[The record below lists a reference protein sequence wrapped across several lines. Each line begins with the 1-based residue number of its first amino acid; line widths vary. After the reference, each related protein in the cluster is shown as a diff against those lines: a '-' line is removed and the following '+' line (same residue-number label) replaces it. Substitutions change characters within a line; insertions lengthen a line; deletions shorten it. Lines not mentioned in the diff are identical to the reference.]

1 MSMKT
6 RIQMAQVLA
15 VAVVVGLGSAAT
27 GCGKYS
33 YGNMR
38 AMKAFKDAN
47 TSYQAQ
53 DWKKAVTRYEDAI
66 KANPDLNAGGVTP
79 YFFLANSY
87 DNLYKPARA
96 GEAENDSYIQKAI
109 ENYKISAQKDSGQMR
124 TRAMEYLVAAYGP
137 EKLNDPSKAE
147 PIVNEMIQMD
157 PNEPANYF
165 YLAKIYED
173 AGRYEDAEQTL
184 LKAKGVKPN
193 DPVVYTTLSG
203 FYNRQGDFPKT
214 MEALHQAADLEPNN
228 PEGYHRLAVFYW
240 EKAFRDHRLAKPEK
254 VEYLQKGISAED
266 KALSLNPNYAEA
278 MTYKNILLR
287 LQANETTDRKE
298 QERLI
303 READQLR
310 NRAIELGKKKTAG
323 S

>member
-1 MSMKT
+1 M
-6 RIQMAQVLA
+6 
-15 VAVVVGLGSAAT
+15 VAAALVIGVGAASA

-33 YGNMR
+33 YQNLK

-47 TSYQAQ
+47 LAYQAQ
-53 DWKKAVTRYEDAI
+53 DWKKAVDRYEDAI
-66 KANPDLNAGGVTP
+66 ASNPDLNAGGVTP
-79 YFFLANSY
+79 YFFLGNSY

-96 GEAENDSYIQKAI
+96 GEAENDRYIQKAI
-109 ENYKISAQKDSGQMR
+109 ENYKIAAQKDTGQMR

-137 EKLNDPSKAE
+137 DKLNDPAQAE
-147 PIVNEMIQMD
+147 PIVQQMIQMD

-165 YLAKIYED
+165 YLAKIYEE

-184 LKAKGVKPN
+184 LKAKEVKPN

-214 MEALHQAADLEPNN
+214 MEALHQAAELEPNN

-240 EKAFRDHRLAKPEK
+240 EKAFRDHRLGRAEK
-254 VEYLQKGISAED
+254 MEYLQKGVAAED

-303 READQLR
+303 KEADQLR
-310 NRAIELGKKKTAG
+310 NRAIELGKKKSSG
-323 S
+323 VS

>member
-1 MSMKT
+1 MRT
-6 RIQMAQVLA
+6 RLSRAVRAGAAGLAITALLGCSQFSGLKAKMAL
-15 VAVVVGLGSAAT
+15 
-27 GCGKYS
+27 
-33 YGNMR
+33 
-38 AMKAFKDAN
+38 KDAN
-47 TSYQAQ
+47 AAYGSNDYRKAIPKYEEAISLDPSLTQA
-53 DWKKAVTRYEDAI
+53 
-66 KANPDLNAGGVTP
+66 
-79 YFFLANSY
+79 YFYVANSY

-96 GEAENDSYIQKAI
+96 GEAENDAFMQKAI
-109 ENYKISAQKDSGQMR
+109 ENYKISAQKDTGQMR

-137 EKLNDPSKAE
+137 DKLNDPSKAE

-157 PNEPANYF
+157 PSEPANYF
-165 YLAKIYED
+165 YLARIYED

-193 DPVVYTTLSG
+193 DPVVYTTLSA
-203 FYNRQGDFPKT
+203 FYNRQGDFTKT

-254 VEYLQKGISAED
+254 VEYLQKGIDAED
-266 KALSLNPNYAEA
+266 KALGLNPNYAEA

-287 LQANETTDRKE
+287 LQANETTDREK
-298 QERLI
+298 QAALI

-310 NRAIELGKKKTAG
+310 SRAM
-323 S
+323 

>member
-1 MSMKT
+1 MNT
-6 RIQMAQVLA
+6 RIRTAPIVAAVLA
-15 VAVVVGLGSAAT
+15 IGLGAASA

-33 YGNMR
+33 YNNLK

-47 TSYQAQ
+47 VAYQAQ
-53 DWKKAVTRYEDAI
+53 DWKRAVERYEAAI
-66 KANPDLNAGGVTP
+66 AANPDLNAGGVTP

-96 GEAENDSYIQKAI
+96 GEAENDAYIQKAI
-109 ENYKISAQKDSGQMR
+109 EHYKISAQKDTGQMR

-137 EKLNDPSKAE
+137 EKLNDPSQAE
-147 PIVNEMIQMD
+147 PIIQQMIQMD

-165 YLAKIYED
+165 YLAKIYEE

-184 LKAKGVKPN
+184 LKAKEVKPN

-203 FYNRQGDFPKT
+203 FYNRPGDFPKK
-214 MEALHQAADLEPNN
+214 MEALHQAAELEPNN

-240 EKAFRDHRLAKPEK
+240 EKAFRDHRLGKAEK
-254 VEYLQKGISAED
+254 VEYLQKGVDAEN

-303 READQLR
+303 KEADELR
-310 NRAIELGKKKTAG
+310 NRAMELNKKKASG
-323 S
+323 VS

>member
-1 MSMKT
+1 MKT
-6 RIQMAQVLA
+6 HIGSAPI
-15 VAVVVGLGSAAT
+15 VAAALVAGLGAAT
-27 GCGKYS
+27 AGCGKYS
-33 YGNMR
+33 YSNLK

-47 TSYQAQ
+47 VAYQAQ
-53 DWKKAVTRYEDAI
+53 DWKKAVDRYEDAI
-66 KANPDLNAGGVTP
+66 DANPQLNAGGVTP

-96 GEAENDSYIQKAI
+96 GEPENDGYIQKAI
-109 ENYKISAQKDSGQMR
+109 ENYKIAAQKDTGQMR

-137 EKLNDPSKAE
+137 EKLNDPSQAE
-147 PIVNEMIQMD
+147 PIVQQMIQME

-165 YLAKIYED
+165 YLAKIYEE

-214 MEALHQAADLEPNN
+214 MEALHQAAELEPNN

-240 EKAFRDHRLAKPEK
+240 EKAFRDHRLAKKEK
-254 VEYLQKGISAED
+254 VEYLQKGIDAED

-287 LQANETTDRKE
+287 LQANETTDPKRQ
-298 QERLI
+298 QELI
-303 READQLR
+303 READDLR
-310 NRAIELGKKKTAG
+310 NKAMELNKKKASG
-323 S
+323 VS

>member
-1 MSMKT
+1 MKT
-6 RIQMAQVLA
+6 HIGSAPIMAAVL
-15 VAVVVGLGSAAT
+15 VAGLGAAT
-27 GCGKYS
+27 AGCGKYS
-33 YGNMR
+33 YSNLK

-47 TSYQAQ
+47 VAYQAQ
-53 DWKKAVTRYEDAI
+53 DWKKAVDRYEDAI
-66 KANPDLNAGGVTP
+66 EANPELNAGGVTP

-96 GEAENDSYIQKAI
+96 GEPENDAYIQKAI
-109 ENYKISAQKDSGQMR
+109 EYYKVAAQKDTGQMR

-137 EKLNDPSKAE
+137 EKLNDPAQAE
-147 PIVNEMIQMD
+147 PIVQQMIQME

-165 YLAKIYED
+165 YLAKIYEE

-214 MEALHQAADLEPNN
+214 MEALHQAAELEPNN

-240 EKAFRDHRLAKPEK
+240 EKAFRDHRLGKKEK
-254 VEYLQKGISAED
+254 VEYLQKGIDAED

-287 LQANETTDRKE
+287 LQANETTDPKRQAE
-298 QERLI
+298 LI

-310 NRAIELGKKKTAG
+310 NRAMELNKKKASG
-323 S
+323 VS

>member
-1 MSMKT
+1 MKT
-6 RIQMAQVLA
+6 RFRTAPIFVAA
-15 VAVVVGLGSAAT
+15 VIIGVSAASA

-33 YGNMR
+33 YQNLK

-47 TSYQAQ
+47 VAYQAQ
-53 DWKKAVTRYEDAI
+53 DWKRAVERYEASI
-66 KANPDLNAGGVTP
+66 AANPDLNAGGVTP
-79 YFFLANSY
+79 YFFLGNSY

-96 GEAENDSYIQKAI
+96 GEAENDRYIQKAI
-109 ENYKISAQKDSGQMR
+109 ENYKISAQKDTGQMR

-137 EKLNDPSKAE
+137 EKLNDPSQAE
-147 PIVNEMIQMD
+147 PIVQQMIQMD

-165 YLAKIYED
+165 YLAKIYEE

-184 LKAKGVKPN
+184 LKAKEVKPN

-214 MEALHQAADLEPNN
+214 MEALHQAAELEPNN

-240 EKAFRDHRLAKPEK
+240 EKAFRDHRLGKAEK
-254 VEYLQKGISAED
+254 IEYLQKGVAAED

-298 QERLI
+298 QQRLI
-303 READQLR
+303 EEADKLR
-310 NRAIELGKKKTAG
+310 NRAIELGKKKSSG
-323 S
+323 VS

>member
-1 MSMKT
+1 M
-6 RIQMAQVLA
+6 RIRPANVAA
-15 VAVVVGLGSAAT
+15 VALVVGLGPAAA

-33 YGNMR
+33 YSNMK

-47 TSYQAQ
+47 VAYQAQ
-53 DWKKAVTRYEDAI
+53 DWKKASERYEDAI

-87 DNLYKPARA
+87 DNLYKPSRA
-96 GEAENDSYIQKAI
+96 GEAENDAYIQKAI
-109 ENYKISAQKDSGQMR
+109 ENYKISAQKDTGQMR

-137 EKLNDPSKAE
+137 EKLNDPAQAE
-147 PIVNEMIQMD
+147 PIVNQMIQME

-165 YLAKIYED
+165 YLAKIYEE
-173 AGRYEDAEQTL
+173 AGRYEEAEQTL

-240 EKAFRDHRLAKPEK
+240 EKAFRDHRLGKTEK
-254 VEYLQKGISAED
+254 MDYLQKGVDAEN
-266 KALSLNPNYAEA
+266 KALGLNPNYAEA
-278 MTYKNILLR
+278 LTYKNILLR
-287 LQANETTDRKE
+287 LQANETTDREK
-298 QERLI
+298 QAALI

-310 NRAIELGKKKTAG
+310 AKALELNKKKASG
-323 S
+323 VS

>member
-1 MSMKT
+1 MKT
-6 RIQMAQVLA
+6 QSRTTPVLA
-15 VAVVVGLGSAAT
+15 AALAIGLGVAAA

-33 YGNMR
+33 WSNMK

-47 TSYQAQ
+47 VAYQAQ
-53 DWKKAVTRYEDAI
+53 DWKKAADRYEDAI
-66 KANPDLNAGGVTP
+66 EANPDLSAGGVTP

-87 DNLYKPARA
+87 DNMYKPARA
-96 GEAENDSYIQKAI
+96 GEAENDGFIQKAI
-109 ENYKISAQKDSGQMR
+109 ENYKISAQRDTGQMR

-137 EKLNDPSKAE
+137 EKLNDPASAE
-147 PIVNEMIQMD
+147 PIVNRMIQMD
-157 PNEPANYF
+157 PGEPANYF
-165 YLAKIYED
+165 YLAKIYEEG
-173 AGRYEDAEQTL
+173 GRYDDAEQTL
-184 LKAKGVKPN
+184 LKAKEVKPS
-193 DPVVYTTLSG
+193 DPVVYTTLSA

-214 MEALHQAADLEPNN
+214 MEALHQAAELEPNN

-240 EKAFRDHRLAKPEK
+240 EKAFRDHRLPKKEK
-254 VEYLQKGISAED
+254 VDYLHKGVDAEN

-303 READQLR
+303 KEADELR
-310 NRAIELGKKKTAG
+310 NRALELTKKKTAG
-323 S
+323 LP

>member
-1 MSMKT
+1 MKT
-6 RIQMAQVLA
+6 RFRTAPVLA
-15 VAVVVGLGSAAT
+15 AALVVGLGAASA

-33 YGNMR
+33 YNNLK

-47 TSYQAQ
+47 VAYQAQ
-53 DWKKAVTRYEDAI
+53 DWKKAVDRYEDAI
-66 KANPDLNAGGVTP
+66 AANPDLNAGGVTP

-96 GEAENDSYIQKAI
+96 GEAENDRFIQKAI
-109 ENYKISAQKDSGQMR
+109 ENYKISAQKDTGQMR

-137 EKLNDPSKAE
+137 DKLNDPSQAE
-147 PIVNEMIQMD
+147 PIIQQMIQMD

-165 YLAKIYED
+165 YLAKIYEE

-184 LKAKGVKPN
+184 LKAKEVKPN

-214 MEALHQAADLEPNN
+214 MEALHQAAELEPNN

-240 EKAFRDHRLAKPEK
+240 EKAFRDHRLGKAEK
-254 VEYLQKGISAED
+254 MDYLQKGVDAED

-298 QERLI
+298 QQRLI
-303 READQLR
+303 DEADRLR
-310 NRAIELGKKKTAG
+310 NRAIELGKKKASG
-323 S
+323 VS

>member
-1 MSMKT
+1 MKT
-6 RIQMAQVLA
+6 RFRTAPI
-15 VAVVVGLGSAAT
+15 VAAALTIGLGAASA

-33 YGNMR
+33 YNNLK

-47 TSYQAQ
+47 VAYQAQ
-53 DWKKAVTRYEDAI
+53 DWKKAVDRYEDAI
-66 KANPDLNAGGVTP
+66 AANPDLNAGGVTP

-96 GEAENDSYIQKAI
+96 GEPENDAYIQKAI
-109 ENYKISAQKDSGQMR
+109 ENYKIAAQKDTGQMR

-137 EKLNDPSKAE
+137 DKLNDPAQAE
-147 PIVNEMIQMD
+147 PIVNQMIQMD

-184 LKAKGVKPN
+184 LKAKSVKPN

-240 EKAFRDHRLAKPEK
+240 EKAFRDHRLGKAEK
-254 VEYLQKGISAED
+254 VEYLQKGVEAEN
-266 KALSLNPNYAEA
+266 KALSLNANYAEA

-287 LQANETTDRKE
+287 LQANETTDPKE
-298 QERLI
+298 RERLI
-303 READQLR
+303 KEADQLR
-310 NRAIELGKKKTAG
+310 NRAIEIGKKKASG
-323 S
+323 VS

>member
-1 MSMKT
+1 MKT
-6 RIQMAQVLA
+6 QSRTTPVLA
-15 VAVVVGLGSAAT
+15 AALAVGLSVAAA

-33 YGNMR
+33 WSNMK

-47 TSYQAQ
+47 VAYQAQ
-53 DWKKAVTRYEDAI
+53 DWKKAADRYEDAI
-66 KANPDLNAGGVTP
+66 EANPDLNAGGVTP

-96 GEAENDSYIQKAI
+96 GEAENDAFIQKAI
-109 ENYKISAQKDSGQMR
+109 ENYKISAQKDTGQMR

-137 EKLNDPSKAE
+137 EKLNDPASAE
-147 PIVNEMIQMD
+147 PIVNQMIQMD
-157 PNEPANYF
+157 PGEPANYF

-173 AGRYEDAEQTL
+173 AGRYDDAEQTL
-184 LKAKGVKPN
+184 LKAKEVKPS
-193 DPVVYTTLSG
+193 DPVVYTTLSA

-214 MEALHQAADLEPNN
+214 MEALHQAAELEPNN

-240 EKAFRDHRLAKPEK
+240 EKAFRDHRLPKKEK
-254 VEYLQKGISAED
+254 VDYLQKGVDAED

-298 QERLI
+298 QERLLK
-303 READQLR
+303 EADELR
-310 NRAIELGKKKTAG
+310 SRAMELTKKKASG
-323 S
+323 LP

>member
-1 MSMKT
+1 MKT
-6 RIQMAQVLA
+6 HI
-15 VAVVVGLGSAAT
+15 GSAPIVAAALVASLGAAT
-27 GCGKYS
+27 ASCGKYS
-33 YGNMR
+33 YSNLK

-47 TSYQAQ
+47 VAYQAQ
-53 DWKKAVTRYEDAI
+53 DWKKAVDRYEDAI
-66 KANPDLNAGGVTP
+66 EANPELNAGGVTP

-96 GEAENDSYIQKAI
+96 GEPENDAYIQKAI
-109 ENYKISAQKDSGQMR
+109 EYYKIAAQKDTGQMR
-124 TRAMEYLVAAYGP
+124 TRSMEYLVAAYGP
-137 EKLNDPSKAE
+137 EKLNDPAQAE
-147 PIVNEMIQMD
+147 PIVQQMIQME

-165 YLAKIYED
+165 YLAKIYEE

-214 MEALHQAADLEPNN
+214 MEALHQAAELEPNN

-240 EKAFRDHRLAKPEK
+240 EKAFRDHRLGKKEK
-254 VEYLQKGISAED
+254 VEYLQKGIDAED

-287 LQANETTDRKE
+287 LQANETSDPKRQAE
-298 QERLI
+298 LI

-310 NRAIELGKKKTAG
+310 NRAMELNKKKASG
-323 S
+323 VS

>member
-1 MSMKT
+1 MKT
-6 RIQMAQVLA
+6 HIGSAPI
-15 VAVVVGLGSAAT
+15 VAAALVAGLGAAT
-27 GCGKYS
+27 AGCGKYS
-33 YGNMR
+33 YSNLK

-47 TSYQAQ
+47 VAYQAQ
-53 DWKKAVTRYEDAI
+53 DWKKAADRYEDAI
-66 KANPDLNAGGVTP
+66 EANPNLSAGGVTP

-96 GEAENDSYIQKAI
+96 GEPENDAYMQKAI
-109 ENYKISAQKDSGQMR
+109 ENYKIAAQKDTGQMR
-124 TRAMEYLVAAYGP
+124 TRSMEYLVAAYGP
-137 EKLNDPSKAE
+137 EKLNDPAQAE
-147 PIVNEMIQMD
+147 PIVQQMIQME

-165 YLAKIYED
+165 YLAKIYEE

-193 DPVVYTTLSG
+193 DPVVYSTLSG

-214 MEALHQAADLEPNN
+214 MEALHQAAELEPNN

-240 EKAFRDHRLAKPEK
+240 EKAFRDHRLGKKEK
-254 VEYLQKGISAED
+254 VEYLQKGIDAED

-287 LQANETTDRKE
+287 LQANETTDPKRQAE
-298 QERLI
+298 LI

-310 NRAIELGKKKTAG
+310 NRAMELNKKKASG
-323 S
+323 VS

>member
-1 MSMKT
+1 MTT
-6 RIQMAQVLA
+6 RFRTAPLVVAALA
-15 VAVVVGLGSAAT
+15 IGLSAASA

-33 YGNMR
+33 YNNLK

-47 TSYQAQ
+47 VAYQAQ
-53 DWKKAVTRYEDAI
+53 DWKKAVDRYEDAI
-66 KANPDLNAGGVTP
+66 AANPDLNAGGVTP

-96 GEAENDSYIQKAI
+96 GEAENDKYIQKAI
-109 ENYKISAQKDSGQMR
+109 ENYKISAQKDTGQMR

-137 EKLNDPSKAE
+137 EKLNDPSQAE
-147 PIVNEMIQMD
+147 PIINQMIQMD

-165 YLAKIYED
+165 YLAKIYEE

-184 LKAKGVKPN
+184 LKAKTVKPN

-228 PEGYHRLAVFYW
+228 PEGFHRLAVFYW
-240 EKAFRDHRLAKPEK
+240 EKAFRDHRLGKPEK
-254 VEYLQKGISAED
+254 MDYLQKGVDAEN
-266 KALSLNPNYAEA
+266 KALSLNANYAEA

-287 LQANETTDRKE
+287 LQANETTDPKKR
-298 QERLI
+298 QQLI
-303 READQLR
+303 DEADQLR
-310 NRAIELGKKKTAG
+310 SRAIELGKKKTSG
-323 S
+323 VS

>member
-1 MSMKT
+1 MKT
-6 RIQMAQVLA
+6 HIGSAPI
-15 VAVVVGLGSAAT
+15 VAAALVAGLGAAT
-27 GCGKYS
+27 AGCGKYS
-33 YGNMR
+33 YSNLK

-47 TSYQAQ
+47 VAYQAQ
-53 DWKKAVTRYEDAI
+53 DWKKAVDRYEDAI
-66 KANPDLNAGGVTP
+66 DANPELNAGGVTP

-96 GEAENDSYIQKAI
+96 GEPENDGYIQKAI
-109 ENYKISAQKDSGQMR
+109 ENYKIAAQKDTGQMR
-124 TRAMEYLVAAYGP
+124 TRSMEYLVAAYGP
-137 EKLNDPSKAE
+137 EKLNDPAQAE
-147 PIVNEMIQMD
+147 PIVQQMIQME

-165 YLAKIYED
+165 YLAKIYEE

-214 MEALHQAADLEPNN
+214 MEALHQAAELEPNN

-240 EKAFRDHRLAKPEK
+240 EKAFRDHRLAKKEK
-254 VEYLQKGISAED
+254 VEYLQKGIDAED

-287 LQANETTDRKE
+287 LQANETTDPKRQ
-298 QERLI
+298 QELI

-310 NRAIELGKKKTAG
+310 NRAMELNKKKASG
-323 S
+323 VS

>member
-1 MSMKT
+1 MTT
-6 RIQMAQVLA
+6 RFRTAPLVVAALA
-15 VAVVVGLGSAAT
+15 IGLSAASA

-33 YGNMR
+33 YNNLK

-47 TSYQAQ
+47 VAYQAQ
-53 DWKKAVTRYEDAI
+53 DWKKAVDRYEDAI
-66 KANPDLNAGGVTP
+66 AANPDLNAGGVTP

-96 GEAENDSYIQKAI
+96 GEAENDKYIQKAI
-109 ENYKISAQKDSGQMR
+109 ENYKISAQKDTGQMR

-137 EKLNDPSKAE
+137 EKLNDPSQAE
-147 PIVNEMIQMD
+147 PIINQMIQMD

-165 YLAKIYED
+165 YLAKIYEE

-184 LKAKGVKPN
+184 LKAKTVKPN

-228 PEGYHRLAVFYW
+228 PEGFHRLAVFYW
-240 EKAFRDHRLAKPEK
+240 EKAFRDHRLGKPEK
-254 VEYLQKGISAED
+254 MDYLQKGVDAEN
-266 KALSLNPNYAEA
+266 KALSLNANYAEA

-287 LQANETTDRKE
+287 LQANETTDPKKR
-298 QERLI
+298 QQLI
-303 READQLR
+303 DEADQLR
-310 NRAIELGKKKTAG
+310 NRAIELGKKKTSG
-323 S
+323 VS

>member
-1 MSMKT
+1 MKT
-6 RIQMAQVLA
+6 RIQRFP
-15 VAVVVGLGSAAT
+15 VADIALVVGLGLAVV

-33 YGNMR
+33 YSNLK

-47 TSYQAQ
+47 VAYQTQ
-53 DWKKAVTRYEDAI
+53 DWKKAVDRYEDAVR
-66 KANPDLNAGGVTP
+66 ANPNIDAGGVTP

-87 DNLYKPARA
+87 DNLYKPTRA
-96 GEAENDSYIQKAI
+96 GEAENDAYMQKAI
-109 ENYKISAQKDSGQMR
+109 ENYKISAQKDTGEMR
-124 TRAMEYLVAAYGP
+124 TRAMQYLVAAYGP
-137 EKLNDPSKAE
+137 DKLNDPSQAE
-147 PIVNEMIQMD
+147 PIVQQMIQSNPND
-157 PNEPANYF
+157 PDNYF
-165 YLAKIYED
+165 GLAKIYEES
-173 AGRYEDAEQTL
+173 GRYDEAEQAL
-184 LKAKGVKPN
+184 LKAKSVKPN
-193 DPVVYTTLSG
+193 EPVVYTTLSN

-240 EKAFRDHRLAKPEK
+240 EKAFRDHRLQKAEK
-254 VEYLQKGISAED
+254 VEYLQKGVDAEN

-303 READQLR
+303 READELR
-310 NRAIELGKKKTAG
+310 NKAIELGKKKASG
-323 S
+323 LP

>member
-1 MSMKT
+1 M
-6 RIQMAQVLA
+6 RIRPASVAA
-15 VAVVVGLGSAAT
+15 VALVVGVGPAVA

-33 YGNMR
+33 YSNMK

-47 TSYQAQ
+47 VAYQAQ
-53 DWKKAVTRYEDAI
+53 DWKKASERYEDAI

-87 DNLYKPARA
+87 DNLYKPSRA
-96 GEAENDSYIQKAI
+96 GEAENDAYIQKAI
-109 ENYKISAQKDSGQMR
+109 ENYKISAQKDTGQMR

-137 EKLNDPSKAE
+137 EKLNDPAQAE
-147 PIVNEMIQMD
+147 PIVNQMIQME

-165 YLAKIYED
+165 YLAKIYEE
-173 AGRYEDAEQTL
+173 AGRYEEAEQTL

-240 EKAFRDHRLAKPEK
+240 EKAFRDHRLGKTEK
-254 VEYLQKGISAED
+254 MDYLQKGVDAED

-287 LQANETTDRKE
+287 LQANETTDREK
-298 QERLI
+298 QAALI
-303 READQLR
+303 READRLR
-310 NRAIELGKKKTAG
+310 AKALELNKKKASG
-323 S
+323 VS

>member
-1 MSMKT
+1 MKT
-6 RIQMAQVLA
+6 QSRTTPVLA
-15 VAVVVGLGSAAT
+15 AALAIGLGAAA

-33 YGNMR
+33 WSNMK

-47 TSYQAQ
+47 VAYQAQ
-53 DWKKAVTRYEDAI
+53 DWKKAADRYEDAI
-66 KANPDLNAGGVTP
+66 EANPDLSAGGVTP

-87 DNLYKPARA
+87 DNMYKPARA
-96 GEAENDSYIQKAI
+96 GEAENDGFIQKAI
-109 ENYKISAQKDSGQMR
+109 ENYKISARRDTGQMR

-137 EKLNDPSKAE
+137 EKLNDPASAE
-147 PIVNEMIQMD
+147 PIVNQMIQMD
-157 PNEPANYF
+157 PGEPANYF
-165 YLAKIYED
+165 YLAKIYEEG
-173 AGRYEDAEQTL
+173 GRYDDAEQTL
-184 LKAKGVKPN
+184 LKAKEVKPS
-193 DPVVYTTLSG
+193 DPVVYTTLSA

-214 MEALHQAADLEPNN
+214 MEALHQAAELEPNN

-240 EKAFRDHRLAKPEK
+240 EKAFRDHRLPKKEK
-254 VEYLQKGISAED
+254 VDYLQKGVDAEN

-303 READQLR
+303 KEADELR
-310 NRAIELGKKKTAG
+310 NRALELTKKKTSG
-323 S
+323 LP

>member
-1 MSMKT
+1 MKT
-6 RIQMAQVLA
+6 QIRTAPVLVVAA
-15 VAVVVGLGSAAT
+15 VMTLGAAT
-27 GCGKYS
+27 AGCGKYS
-33 YGNMR
+33 WNNMK

-47 TSYQAQ
+47 VAYQAQ
-53 DWKKAVTRYEDAI
+53 DWKRASERYEDAI
-66 KANPDLNAGGVTP
+66 RANPDLNAGGVTP

-87 DNLYKPARA
+87 DNLYKPTRA
-96 GEAENDSYIQKAI
+96 GEAENDAYIQKAI
-109 ENYKISAQKDSGQMR
+109 ENYKIAAQKDTGQMR

-137 EKLNDPSKAE
+137 DKLNDPSQAE
-147 PIVNEMIQMD
+147 PIVQQMIQMD

-165 YLAKIYED
+165 YLAKIYEE
-173 AGRYEDAEQTL
+173 AGRYEEAEQTL
-184 LKAKGVKPN
+184 LKAKEVKPN
-193 DPVVYTTLSG
+193 DPVVYTTLSA

-214 MEALHQAADLEPNN
+214 MAALHQAAELEPNN

-240 EKAFRDHRLAKPEK
+240 EKAFRDHRLPKAER
-254 VEYLQKGISAED
+254 VDYLQKGVDAEN
-266 KALSLNPNYAEA
+266 KALDLNPNYAEA

-310 NRAIELGKKKTAG
+310 SRAMELNKKKASG
-323 S
+323 LP